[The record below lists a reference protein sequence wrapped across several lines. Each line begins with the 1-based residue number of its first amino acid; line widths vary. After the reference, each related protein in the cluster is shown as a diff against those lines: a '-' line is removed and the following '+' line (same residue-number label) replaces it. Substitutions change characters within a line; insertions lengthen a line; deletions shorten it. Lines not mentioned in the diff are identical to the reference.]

1 MNLEIAVETAGQWQV
16 LNLRGRIDAASANAF
31 DKSLRALIASGASR
45 ILINCADL
53 RYVSSVGI
61 GMIVE
66 CSKLATASGSCM
78 SFAGI
83 NPHVKNVFEMVGFVE
98 LFEMYPSVEEALRK

>member
-1 MNLEIAVETAGQWQV
+1 MNLEIAVETAGHWHV
-16 LNLRGRIDAASANAF
+16 VNVRGRIDAASASAF
-31 DKSLRALIASGASR
+31 DNSLRALIASGASR
-45 ILINCADL
+45 ILINCEDL

-66 CSKLATASGSCM
+66 CSKLAAASGGCM
-78 SFAGI
+78 SFAGM

-98 LFEMYPSVEEALRK
+98 LFEMYPSVEEALKK